1 MGAKIVIAQINVFL
15 RDWLRKE
22 EYPMALLKCL
32 GSVVGFS
39 AGSLGNIRAEVVGA
53 VCICS
58 ASQDLFRMNK
68 ALQLLP
74 EGDYSS
80 GLVLSKLTSTGMLQS
95 FDMTERSSFLQRLEG
110 LYE

>member
-1 MGAKIVIAQINVFL
+1 
-15 RDWLRKE
+15 
-22 EYPMALLKCL
+22 MALLICL

-39 AGSLGNIRAEVVGA
+39 AGSLGNIRAEVVG
-53 VCICS
+53 VFSICA
-58 ASQDLFRMNK
+58 ASQDLFRMNN

-80 GLVLSKLTSTGMLQS
+80 GSVLSKLTSIGMLQS